1 MNQRERL
8 EEIKRKH
15 EEIQRQKAIRL
26 HRGIVVAAALL
37 VIVIFVLL
45 VKGCITA
52 ISNDIARRNEEAAR
66 IAEEQA
72 KNSEPTPTPEIHIDP
87 NVISEDYY
95 RGSAFLG
102 NSFADDLFTY
112 GLLEDADFFAK
123 TGLSVEQALE
133 EDENGISVVDGLADD
148 KKYNRIFMMFGE
160 NELGWADS
168 DIFAELYGK
177 VIDQAAKYQPQA
189 RIYLLSITPITKK
202 ASDENVDNANND
214 LIRQYNE
221 LIKGLATEKGVAYMD
236 IYSAVADKDGNLP
249 AGSASDGVHF
259 GKDYYEKCL
268 LYIQNNDTI

>member
-45 VKGCITA
+45 VKGCVTA

-148 KKYNRIFMMFGE
+148 KKYSRIFMMFGE

-168 DIFAELYGK
+168 DVFAELYGK

-221 LIKGLATEKGVAYMD
+221 LIKGLATEKGVTYMD

-268 LYIQNNDTI
+268 LYIQTNDTI

>member
-45 VKGCITA
+45 VKGCVTA

-148 KKYNRIFMMFGE
+148 KKYSRIFMMFGE

-168 DIFAELYGK
+168 DVFAELYGK

-221 LIKGLATEKGVAYMD
+221 LIKGLATEKGV
-236 IYSAVADKDGNLP
+236 
-249 AGSASDGVHF
+249 
-259 GKDYYEKCL
+259 
-268 LYIQNNDTI
+268 T

>member
-1 MNQRERL
+1 M
-8 EEIKRKH
+8 
-15 EEIQRQKAIRL
+15 
-26 HRGIVVAAALL
+26 
-37 VIVIFVLL
+37 
-45 VKGCITA
+45 
-52 ISNDIARRNEEAAR
+52 
-66 IAEEQA
+66 
-72 KNSEPTPTPEIHIDP
+72 
-87 NVISEDYY
+87 
-95 RGSAFLG
+95 
-102 NSFADDLFTY
+102 
-112 GLLEDADFFAK
+112 EDADFFAK

-148 KKYNRIFMMFGE
+148 KKYSRIFMMFGE

-168 DIFAELYGK
+168 DVFAELYGK

-221 LIKGLATEKGVAYMD
+221 LIKGLATEKGVTYMD

>member
-221 LIKGLATEKGVAYMD
+221 LIKGLATEKGVTYMD